1 MDGGYQHLILLLLT
15 GTITVFFWGEHQN
28 NSTVIVCFDSVGPG
42 LAQSFNVATPLSS
55 NFSFSFNTG
64 IFITQRRYQSCCLTC
79 SIIAFI

>member
-42 LAQSFNVATPLSS
+42 LAQSFNVATPLS
-55 NFSFSFNTG
+55 
-64 IFITQRRYQSCCLTC
+64 L
-79 SIIAFI
+79 